1 MSGASAVWAESGAL
15 EVSAVSV
22 VLEASAVLEGS
33 AVPEVSAASAAR
45 AVWAS
50 LEALV
55 VQEGSAILEE
65 SAVLVE
71 SRVQKAV
78 PAAGF
83 RTGSTAH
90 NIEEAPHTQI
100 ARPRTDLAAML
111 GVLRSH
117 RARPVRGSRSA
128 VRAGTCRAAV
138 PAQAEPVIVGA
149 PEAGPAP
156 ARGLLAVDRIA
167 SAVATY
173 PAADRAEAEV
183 ATPSH
188 HRAGT
193 MDRVRVPRV
202 AAAHRAP
209 APGGAAAAGAA
220 AVAED
225 ADGQRQPRMMGALA

>member
-1 MSGASAVWAESGAL
+1 LVAL
-15 EVSAVSV
+15 EG
-22 VLEASAVLEGS
+22 SAVLEGP
-33 AVPEVSAASAAR
+33 AVPV
-45 AVWAS
+45 
-50 LEALV
+50 
-55 VQEGSAILEE
+55 G
-65 SAVLVE
+65 

-78 PAAGF
+78 PAAGN

-90 NIEEAPHTQI
+90 SIEAAPHMQI

-128 VRAGTCRAAV
+128 VRAATCRAAA
-138 PAQAEPVIVGA
+138 PAPAESAIVGA
-149 PEAGPAP
+149 PEADPAP
-156 ARGLLAVDRIA
+156 ARGLLAGDRIA

-173 PAADRAEAEV
+173 PAADKAEAEV

-193 MDRVRVPRV
+193 TDRVQVPRA

-209 APGGAAAAGAA
+209 APGAAAAAGAA

-225 ADGQRQPRMMGALA
+225 ADGQRQP